1 MLAVLL
7 LVLPV
12 LDGVPLLGLTVVL
25 LLDAVPASGFIAWV
39 ALPLGATFWL
49 PLALWFVVPVA
60 LLVALVF
67 DGDAP
72 LAVPVPPLLLG
83 APWALLPPEL
93 GAAEPDFTLVSVLPA
108 VPAVGAADWLAVAPA
123 PAFWLALV
131 FWLVLA
137 LVFALVFVFVGV
149 NVLLIV

>member
-1 MLAVLL
+1 
-7 LVLPV
+7 
-12 LDGVPLLGLTVVL
+12 
-25 LLDAVPASGFIAWV
+25 
-39 ALPLGATFWL
+39 L
-49 PLALWFVVPVA
+49 PLALWFVVPLA
-60 LLVALVF
+60 LLVVLVF
-67 DGDAP
+67 DGEAP
-72 LAVPVPPLLLG
+72 LAGPVPPLLLG

-93 GAAEPDFTLVSVLPA
+93 GAVEPDFTLVSVLPA

-137 LVFALVFVFVGV
+137 LVFAVVFVFVGV